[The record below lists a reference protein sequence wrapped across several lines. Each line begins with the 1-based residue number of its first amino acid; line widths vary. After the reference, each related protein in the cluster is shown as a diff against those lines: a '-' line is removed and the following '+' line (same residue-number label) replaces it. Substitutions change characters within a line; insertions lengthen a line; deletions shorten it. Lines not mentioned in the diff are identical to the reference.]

1 MYRSQTS
8 YGTVR
13 VVSTIQDSGFP
24 LSKPAAPGRDG
35 EQSAEPQQRQYPRA
49 RRRRQRRHMHTN
61 AKKTLRAR
69 SLVEAC
75 FWNQS
80 CASRVGGSGGG
91 GGDAPPCV
99 AFNTRPANHWFGRFQ
114 APFSPAVAD
123 TLLLSALAAVIERRT
138 LSLLTL
144 KSARLAQTEARK
156 GRGYATRAHRE
167 HVVRAREGELRSPRH
182 GRCVVCIAHLVR
194 TTRGQQAVKVKVL
207 SAACRSSGQLS
218 SLRPDHVHRRF
229 CEEVVTRVSLPEQQ
243 CRGLERRVQAAWVRA
258 SRAGYSRRKE
268 ERRTLA

>member
-1 MYRSQTS
+1 MFVFRLAGPGTGSTALCTDRRLRTAPCVLRSPS
-8 YGTVR
+8 LRPPAGTESR
-13 VVSTIQDSGFP
+13 A
-24 LSKPAAPGRDG
+24 LSRSSVNTRAPGAG
-35 EQSAEPQQRQYPRA
+35 ASGGTCTQT
-49 RRRRQRRHMHTN
+49 RR
-61 AKKTLRAR
+61 KTLRAR

-80 CASRVGGSGGG
+80 CASRVGGRGGGG

-114 APFSPAVAD
+114 APFPPAVAD

-138 LSLLTL
+138 LSPLTL

-182 GRCVVCIAHLVR
+182 GRCVVCIAHLGR
-194 TTRGQQAVKVKVL
+194 TTRGQQAGE
-207 SAACRSSGQLS
+207 SPLS
-218 SLRPDHVHRRF
+218 SL
-229 CEEVVTRVSLPEQQ
+229 SQL
-243 CRGLERRVQAAWVRA
+243 RGSSAR
-258 SRAGYSRRKE
+258 SG
-268 ERRTLA
+268 RTTCTAVCAKRLSQE